1 MKKIFLLL
9 VLGLTCS
16 APAFACVGKTL
27 NIGSLDG
34 ADEKLLSHMLAV
46 MINERT
52 GTTVTVEYYNNQQDL
67 YAAVKQGEVSIFTE
81 NTGRALQ
88 LLGKPVAGDEEAVYT
103 TAKEELRNRFDLV
116 SLSRFGRATAAPG
129 HVSHVYMP
137 VVAAGVLLEYPA
149 LPRVINKL
157 AGISEDRDYPGLIRA
172 MEAGGKPNRI
182 ARDFLKKRRFI

>member
-9 VLGLTCS
+9 LLILTFS

-34 ADEKLLSHMLAV
+34 PDEKLLSHMLAV

-67 YAAVKQGEVSIFTE
+67 YAAVKKGEVSIFTE
-81 NTGRALQ
+81 NTNRALQ

-116 SLSRFGRATAAPG
+116 SLSRFGRATAAHG
-129 HVSHVYMP
+129 HASYVYMP
-137 VVAAGVLLEYPA
+137 VVAAGVLIDYPA

-157 AGISEDRDYPGLIRA
+157 AGISEDRDYPGLISA

-182 ARDFLKKRRFI
+182 ARDFLKKKRFI